1 MGGALGILG
10 GTGGGYWAYWEGLSL
25 SFCFVLFC
33 FGGGEVTTAPPCCP
47 HCPHRDTSSS
57 DDDSGSDFEAT
68 LQEKR
73 GARGGPS
80 TRLRPVPKHP
90 RREPSED
97 GSSSEENVLYQAVM
111 DGRVAIEVAVDEWLQ
126 GYKRDR
132 EPAFLELVNFIVR
145 SCGCRGTVT
154 LAMLREQQN
163 TEIIQRLTE
172 TFSEHFVPCVP
183 DTLVLC
189 TVAVLSPL

>member
-1 MGGALGILG
+1 M
-10 GTGGGYWAYWEGLSL
+10 S
-25 SFCFVLFC
+25 
-33 FGGGEVTTAPPCCP
+33 PP
-47 HCPHRDTSSS
+47 
-57 DDDSGSDFEAT
+57 
-68 LQEKR
+68 Q
-73 GARGGPS
+73 
-80 TRLRPVPKHP
+80 VPRHP

-172 TFSEHFVPCVP
+172 TFSE
-183 DTLVLC
+183 VLGDVWWC
-189 TVAVLSPL
+189 GDAAILTPL

>member
-1 MGGALGILG
+1 MA
-10 GTGGGYWAYWEGLSL
+10 
-25 SFCFVLFC
+25 
-33 FGGGEVTTAPPCCP
+33 
-47 HCPHRDTSSS
+47 DTSSS

-80 TRLRPVPKHP
+80 TRLRPVPRHP

-172 TFSEHFVPCVP
+172 TFSE
-183 DTLVLC
+183 VLGDVWWC
-189 TVAVLSPL
+189 GDAAILSPL

>member
-1 MGGALGILG
+1 
-10 GTGGGYWAYWEGLSL
+10 
-25 SFCFVLFC
+25 
-33 FGGGEVTTAPPCCP
+33 
-47 HCPHRDTSSS
+47 
-57 DDDSGSDFEAT
+57 
-68 LQEKR
+68 
-73 GARGGPS
+73 
-80 TRLRPVPKHP
+80 
-90 RREPSED
+90 
-97 GSSSEENVLYQAVM
+97 M

-172 TFSEHFVPCVP
+172 TFSEHFVPCVLDALYFSYCCCFVISVRRP
-183 DTLVLC
+183 SCYLC
-189 TVAVLSPL
+189 DAAILSPHFLAILSLCIPATLSPV

>member
-1 MGGALGILG
+1 M
-10 GTGGGYWAYWEGLSL
+10 E
-25 SFCFVLFC
+25 
-33 FGGGEVTTAPPCCP
+33 
-47 HCPHRDTSSS
+47 
-57 DDDSGSDFEAT
+57 
-68 LQEKR
+68 
-73 GARGGPS
+73 
-80 TRLRPVPKHP
+80 
-90 RREPSED
+90 
-97 GSSSEENVLYQAVM
+97 
-111 DGRVAIEVAVDEWLQ
+111 GRVAIEVAVDEWLQ